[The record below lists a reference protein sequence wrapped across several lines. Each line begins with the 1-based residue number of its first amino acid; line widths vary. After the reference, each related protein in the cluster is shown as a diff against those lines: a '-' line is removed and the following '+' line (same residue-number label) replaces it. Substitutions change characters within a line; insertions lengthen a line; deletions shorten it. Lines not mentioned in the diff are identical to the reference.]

1 MVGLLLSV
9 LTAISWSVGDVFR
22 KLLADSCPL
31 EQVSVWLVL
40 GQVPL
45 MLLWA
50 LSTESGSVSW
60 FSPSYLE
67 IALTCGV
74 LNTLALLMMLQ
85 SLQLAPISLTIPL
98 LSLTP
103 LFSAVFDFLISNEQ
117 LTDIQWGGLTIVTF
131 GATALGVGRN
141 GWFRER
147 GAWMMIGVAVVFSI
161 LFPLDRVGASMV
173 GAGVHA
179 SMEQGLTAIFLL
191 LYLLFKRRPE
201 YLLPPK
207 TGGVLIAGTVCTMTI
222 AMAVQ
227 LLAYEFGTPVSIV
240 EVIKRSVGIFSAI
253 GLGAW
258 LFKEEISTSKI
269 SSAAVMTL
277 GIAVLLLA

>member
-9 LTAISWSVGDVFR
+9 LTAISWAVGDIFR
-22 KLLADSCPL
+22 KRLADSCPL

-50 LSTESGSVSW
+50 LSTDSRDVSW
-60 FSPSYLE
+60 FSQSYLE
-67 IALTCGV
+67 YAVACAV
-74 LNTLALLMMLQ
+74 LNTMALLMMLQ
-85 SLQLAPISLTIPL
+85 SLQLSPISLTIPL

-103 LFSAVFDFLISNEQ
+103 LFSAIFDFVISNEQ
-117 LTDIQWGGLTIVTF
+117 LTNLQWCGLSIVTL
-131 GATALGVGRN
+131 GATALGLGRN
-141 GWFRER
+141 GWFREK

-179 SMEQGLTAIFLL
+179 FVEQSLTAIILVF
-191 LYLLFKRRPE
+191 YLLMRRRSH
-201 YLLPPK
+201 YLRLPK
-207 TGGVLIAGTVCTMTI
+207 VGLGLIFGTVCTMTVAI
-222 AMAVQ
+222 GVQ
-227 LLAYEFGTPVSIV
+227 LLAYELGTPVSIV

-258 LFKEEISTSKI
+258 LFKEQISMSKL
-269 SSAAVMTL
+269 SSAAVMTI